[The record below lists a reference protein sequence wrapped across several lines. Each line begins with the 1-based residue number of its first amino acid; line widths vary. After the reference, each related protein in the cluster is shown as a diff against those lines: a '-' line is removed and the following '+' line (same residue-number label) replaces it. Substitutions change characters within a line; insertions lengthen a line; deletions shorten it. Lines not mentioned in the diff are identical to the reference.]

1 MLRLD
6 KFRWHS
12 GQPAAIALALL
23 CVSAGSPSWASN
35 PDGPKPCTSQ
45 SSSQRASANGGLT
58 IISKSVSASTG
69 DSIGESIGQ
78 KNNTSAEPPLA
89 DPAEGKPAAQKR
101 VATGFCVAY
110 FAQNLVSDQ
119 KMIWTRP
126 LHLHALHSTDR
137 KWLLPLGVG
146 TLGLVA
152 ADQDIMRHF
161 GNTPMAHSSSVSNYG
176 LAAMVGGAAS
186 LYLRGTITNDDRSR
200 EAGFLAG
207 EAAVNSVIVGEG
219 MKLVFQRPRPNE
231 AHAGTFG
238 AGGASFPSE
247 HALLAWSIASVIAHE
262 YPGPLTKLL
271 AYGAATGISDAVDVL
286 IAILT
291 GSFAFLVIV
300 RYGLGLK
307 VFPLSIYALEAL
319 ITFTLLTAVRVLS
332 RMLAETVRRDSSW
345 KRLLLVGA
353 GHAAQMIIRE
363 TQEVETGYSV
373 VGCVDDNPLKKG
385 LRVLGVPVLGPVEA
399 LAKVVR
405 QQRIDEVLIAIPSA
419 TQTQMR
425 RLVETCKQAGAA
437 FRTVPEMAE
446 LIAGRVTFCSRFEKF
461 RLRIC
466 WGVFRSTS
474 IWNRCANIFGTA
486 WLWSPGRRD
495 RSAPNYAG
503 KSGRT
508 NRNFFCASTRTK
520 TGSFT
525 CNISLPRVM
534 P

>member
-1 MLRLD
+1 MPRLN

-12 GQPAAIALALL
+12 GQPVAVALALL

-45 SSSQRASANGGLT
+45 SSSQGASANGGLT

-161 GNTPMAHSSSVSNYG
+161 GNTPMAHSSSFSNYG
-176 LAAMVGGAAS
+176 LAAMVSGAAS
-186 LYLRGTITNDDRSR
+186 LYLRGTITDDAHSR
-200 EAGFLAG
+200 ETGFLAG
-207 EAAVNSVIVGEG
+207 EAAVNGVIVGEA
-219 MKLVFQRPRPNE
+219 MKLVFQRPRPTATN
-231 AHAGTFG
+231 AGDFG

-271 AYGAATGISDAVDVL
+271 AYGAATGVSLSRVAARQHFPSDVVVGSALGYL
-286 IAILT
+286 IGRYEYRAHHDADLPGASRNVFESDFEENAPRRVRAPSEL
-291 GSFAFLVIV
+291 GSPSVPLDSWVYAAFDRLAALGYAPSAFANLRPWTRMECARIIAAADDDL
-300 RYGLGLK
+300 RIDDLRIDDLRADDLRIDGLG
-307 VFPLSIYALEAL
+307 IDEQ
-319 ITFTLLTAVRVLS
+319 
-332 RMLAETVRRDSSW
+332 
-345 KRLLLVGA
+345 GA
-353 GHAAQMIIRE
+353 GDSHPSEAYRLYAA
-363 TQEVETGYSV
+363 
-373 VGCVDDNPLKKG
+373 LKA
-385 LRVLGVPVLGPVEA
+385 EF
-399 LAKVVR
+399 
-405 QQRIDEVLIAIPSA
+405 
-419 TQTQMR
+419 
-425 RLVETCKQAGAA
+425 AGD
-437 FRTVPEMAE
+437 
-446 LIAGRVTFCSRFEKF
+446 L
-461 RLRIC
+461 
-466 WGVFRSTS
+466 
-474 IWNRCANIFGTA
+474 
-486 WLWSPGRRD
+486 
-495 RSAPNYAG
+495 
-503 KSGRT
+503 
-508 NRNFFCASTRTK
+508 
-520 TGSFT
+520 
-525 CNISLPRVM
+525 
-534 P
+534 